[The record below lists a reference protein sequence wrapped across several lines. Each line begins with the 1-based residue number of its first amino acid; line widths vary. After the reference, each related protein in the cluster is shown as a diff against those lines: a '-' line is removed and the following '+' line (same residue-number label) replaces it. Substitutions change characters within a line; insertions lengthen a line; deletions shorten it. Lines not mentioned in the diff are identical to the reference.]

1 MSLSPT
7 SKNLALLLIRLIIGG
22 IFIYTGW
29 MKIADMTSTVG
40 YFASMGIPAFLAYI
54 VGYAEFIGGIL
65 LVLGLW
71 NCLASSVLAIIMIV
85 ATILVAINA
94 PQMVTV
100 PMAVLAALLGLIVS
114 GPGAWAIRKKGSAPA
129 TTQM

>member
-1 MSLSPT
+1 MTLSPT
-7 SKNLALLLIRLIIGG
+7 SKNLALLVIRIIIGG

-65 LVLGLW
+65 LVIGLW
-71 NCLASSVLAIIMIV
+71 NCLASAVLAIIMIV
-85 ATILVAINA
+85 AAILVALNA
-94 PQMVTV
+94 PQMVST
-100 PMAVLAALLGLIVS
+100 PLAVLAALLGLIVS
-114 GPGAWAIRKKGSAPA
+114 GPGSWAIGKKKNTVSP
-129 TTQM
+129 M

>member
-1 MSLSPT
+1 MTLSPT
-7 SKNLALLLIRLIIGG
+7 SKNLALLVIRIVIGG

-65 LVLGLW
+65 LVIGLW
-71 NCLASSVLAIIMIV
+71 NCLASAVLAIIMIV
-85 ATILVAINA
+85 AAILVALNA
-94 PQMVTV
+94 PQMVST
-100 PMAVLAALLGLIVS
+100 PLAVLAALLGLIVS
-114 GPGAWAIRKKGSAPA
+114 GPGSWAVQKKKNTVSP
-129 TTQM
+129 M

>member
-1 MSLSPT
+1 MTLSPT
-7 SKNLALLLIRLIIGG
+7 SKNLALLVIRIIIGG

-65 LVLGLW
+65 LVIGLW
-71 NCLASSVLAIIMIV
+71 
-85 ATILVAINA
+85 
-94 PQMVTV
+94 
-100 PMAVLAALLGLIVS
+100 
-114 GPGAWAIRKKGSAPA
+114 R
-129 TTQM
+129 